1 MLAAHKESDECLDT
15 QMRYLLRLKEQTKIA
30 DESKSQM
37 EKMRLEQKRLLE
49 EFGQNK
55 AVLDAVNLKEQEK
68 LMNQI
73 EKRNDECPICK
84 EEILDRAHP
93 NNCTHDFCFGCI
105 KRATIK
111 KSTCPYCRKEC
122 TRIDRERGPSIRVKS
137 SGFGNPNREQEF
149 LGS

>member
-1 MLAAHKESDECLDT
+1 MLTAHKESDECLDNH
-15 QMRYLLRLKEQTKIA
+15 MRDLLRLKEQIKIA
-30 DESKSQM
+30 DEGKTQM

-84 EEILDRAHP
+84 DEI
-93 NNCTHDFCFGCI
+93 
-105 KRATIK
+105 
-111 KSTCPYCRKEC
+111 
-122 TRIDRERGPSIRVKS
+122 
-137 SGFGNPNREQEF
+137 
-149 LGS
+149 

>member
-55 AVLDAVNLKEQEK
+55 AVLDAVDLKE
-68 LMNQI
+68 
-73 EKRNDECPICK
+73 
-84 EEILDRAHP
+84 
-93 NNCTHDFCFGCI
+93 
-105 KRATIK
+105 
-111 KSTCPYCRKEC
+111 
-122 TRIDRERGPSIRVKS
+122 
-137 SGFGNPNREQEF
+137 
-149 LGS
+149 